1 MNSDN
6 KARLVVYSSPEE
18 AENARI
24 DAALARTPTERFDFL
39 MRLIKISFMLN
50 GGKSFKDLSD
60 KKYILRAKR
69 QTEE

>member
-39 MRLIKISFMLN
+39 MRLITISFMLN

-60 KKYILRAKR
+60 TKYILRAKR